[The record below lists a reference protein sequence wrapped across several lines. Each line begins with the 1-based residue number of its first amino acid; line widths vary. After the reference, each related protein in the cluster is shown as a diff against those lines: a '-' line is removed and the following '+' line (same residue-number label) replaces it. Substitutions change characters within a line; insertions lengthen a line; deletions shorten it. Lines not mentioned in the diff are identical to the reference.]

1 MFCCGKKE
9 GSAVVKKIPIDV
21 EWFGGD
27 KKVWDRNSQHTDM
40 AIVKRWFMSPP
51 GFDDMLRD
59 TYEQELEALLKAG
72 KGQANICNILLL
84 DQVTR
89 NIYRK

>member
-1 MFCCGKKE
+1 
-9 GSAVVKKIPIDV
+9 
-21 EWFGGD
+21 
-27 KKVWDRNSQHTDM
+27 
-40 AIVKRWFMSPP
+40 MSPA

-59 TYEQELEALLKAG
+59 TYEEDIEVLIKAG